1 LGEEKL
7 NVFSQVDLRIDKKWN
22 LKRVAIDLYFEAQ
35 NALFEK
41 IPQPDQYGLNR
52 NADGSIIEPKQ
63 LVVIKEGSNSLIPV
77 LGIVIDF

>member
-1 LGEEKL
+1 MEFQKEWLLTYILKL
-7 NVFSQVDLRIDKKWN
+7 KMHCLR
-22 LKRVAIDLYFEAQ
+22 
-35 NALFEK
+35 K
-41 IPQPDQYGLNR
+41 IPQPDQYGFNR